1 MAIAKAAAERIEKE
15 REEQESSDEMYKQV
29 LKQEEDLLVKQ
40 KELQRQQQEVNLI
53 ISDASARLQQ
63 ALKNKDCINI
73 DRATILIDGGNNR
86 SKIIGDELF
95 KVTEDLMNIQKKR
108 KDTFAKQQQ
117 QKKQRIT
124 VDLNSN

>member
-1 MAIAKAAAERIEKE
+1 MTKT
-15 REEQESSDEMYKQV
+15 
-29 LKQEEDLLVKQ
+29 
-40 KELQRQQQEVNLI
+40 
-53 ISDASARLQQ
+53 
-63 ALKNKDCINI
+63 KDCVNI

-95 KVTEDLMNIQKKR
+95 KVTEDLMNIKKKR
-108 KDTFAKQQQ
+108 KDAFTKQQQ